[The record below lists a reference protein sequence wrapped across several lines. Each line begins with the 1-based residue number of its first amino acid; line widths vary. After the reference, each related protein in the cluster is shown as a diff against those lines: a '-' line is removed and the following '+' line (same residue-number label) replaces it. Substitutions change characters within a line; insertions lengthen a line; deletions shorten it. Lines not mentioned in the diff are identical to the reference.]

1 MGLYNINPIAISI
14 LQLKLPNGSYFV
26 PGSGDFS
33 DCASPTAPCS
43 HRFENPASFKD
54 HQGVGNV
61 DYVINSK
68 NTFSGHYVYE
78 ADPINA
84 NFPAVNALE
93 PGNAVPGNTVST
105 QKTNQD
111 VVAKLTTIV
120 SNNAVNEFHV
130 GYQRNVTV
138 NSEAVLFHN
147 SQLGIQDFVSPFTP
161 GAAVDNMSYMN
172 IGPGGT
178 QMDFGVHPFFGSHAN
193 FNQFIVGDQI
203 SISRGKHTFR
213 VGFDVERVQGASF
226 SGTGS
231 VGQPAFP
238 TFSDF
243 LIGRAGCSSLV
254 TGGASAPGEDPAHT
268 GGCNGS
274 AQSNITGTGGTT
286 TANSTAQ
293 VNPRV
298 LLPSAFVQD
307 DIKVNSRFTLNLGLR
322 WEFDQWPTEN
332 NGNYA
337 TFWQALA
344 SNSTPPVLLT
354 PAGAPQTSATTT
366 CVPGAAPSG
375 CLGESLVGYVVPS
388 NYTAVIPTGV
398 FQNSTPY
405 YTRKSAPL
413 DDFAP
418 RIGFA
423 WQPLAS
429 SKLVVRAGAGYFYD
443 LLSGQYTGNFGR
455 ANPLFGPPASGSSAA
470 TLQNPWAIPGGVV
483 SAGPGYFGFVPRW
496 IIPGNCATVVGKCTG
511 KGSNTNVTSYQD
523 LTIPLTYEWNTNVQ
537 YEFLPTWVLEVGYV
551 GSHGIHQASPGAV
564 QNNTADGS
572 PIQIPYN
579 AAQLVGTGAPCVSCA
594 VNGVT
599 VNTNGNTF
607 LRVPALGILSNATQ
621 LETISNYKFNSLQVT
636 LRKQLSHGLQLQAA
650 YSWSRG
656 FEQVPAGSNTYPYV
670 VQDYAPEYFVR
681 PQRLILNYVW
691 NLPAPRM
698 NGIFG
703 KVIDDWSWSGVVT
716 IQNGQPIDIVD
727 SGDGGIFGLAP
738 QAGNIGKAQLCPGM
752 TAANILTSGSTT
764 QRVAN
769 GLIFNPATQTFND
782 GWINSAAFT
791 SCGDAVPG
799 NIGAI
804 NGVGGGT
811 GFGNL
816 AFGNVLGPGQA
827 NWDMALAK
835 TFKVHEAQSLQFRA
849 EFYNTFNHPQFSNLP
864 GSDVQN
870 SQPGSQSNMGQITTT
885 SVSPRVI
892 QFALK
897 FLF

>member
-1 MGLYNINPIAISI
+1 
-14 LQLKLPNGSYFV
+14 
-26 PGSGDFS
+26 
-33 DCASPTAPCS
+33 
-43 HRFENPASFKD
+43 
-54 HQGVGNV
+54 
-61 DYVINSK
+61 
-68 NTFSGHYVYE
+68 
-78 ADPINA
+78 
-84 NFPAVNALE
+84 
-93 PGNAVPGNTVST
+93 
-105 QKTNQD
+105 
-111 VVAKLTTIV
+111 
-120 SNNAVNEFHV
+120 
-130 GYQRNVTV
+130 
-138 NSEAVLFHN
+138 
-147 SQLGIQDFVSPFTP
+147 
-161 GAAVDNMSYMN
+161 
-172 IGPGGT
+172 
-178 QMDFGVHPFFGSHAN
+178 
-193 FNQFIVGDQI
+193 
-203 SISRGKHTFR
+203 
-213 VGFDVERVQGASF
+213 
-226 SGTGS
+226 
-231 VGQPAFP
+231 
-238 TFSDF
+238 
-243 LIGRAGCSSLV
+243 
-254 TGGASAPGEDPAHT
+254 
-268 GGCNGS
+268 
-274 AQSNITGTGGTT
+274 
-286 TANSTAQ
+286 
-293 VNPRV
+293 
-298 LLPSAFVQD
+298 
-307 DIKVNSRFTLNLGLR
+307 VNSRFTLNLGLR

-332 NGNYA
+332 NGNYS

-344 SNSTPPVLLT
+344 SNSAPPVLLT
-354 PAGAPQTSATTT
+354 AAGVPQTTATTT

-388 NYTAVIPTGV
+388 NYTALVPTGV

-405 YTRKSAPL
+405 YTRKTAPM

-423 WQPLAS
+423 WQPTAS
-429 SKLVVRAGAGYFYD
+429 NKLVLRGGAGYFYD
-443 LLSGQYTGNFGR
+443 LISGQYTGNFGR
-455 ANPLFGPPASGSSAA
+455 SNPLFGPPASGSAAA

-496 IIPGNCATVVGKCTG
+496 IIPGNCATTVGKCTG

-537 YEFLPTWVLEVGYV
+537 YEFLPSWVLEVGYV

-572 PIQIPYN
+572 PIQTPYN
-579 AAQLVGTGAPCVSCA
+579 AAQLAGTGAPCVSCA

-621 LETISNYKFNSLQVT
+621 LETISNYKFNSLQAT
-636 LRKQLSHGLQLQAA
+636 LRKQFSHGLQLQAA

-670 VQDYAPEYFVR
+670 IQDYAPEYFVR

-698 NGIFG
+698 NGILG

-727 SGDGGIFGLAP
+727 SNDGGIFGLAP

-769 GLIFNPATQTFND
+769 GLTINPATGNFND

-791 SCGDAVPG
+791 SCGDAVPT
-799 NIGAI
+799 NIGAV

-816 AFGNVLGPGQA
+816 GFGNVLGPGQS
-827 NWDMALAK
+827 NWDMALSK
-835 TFKVHEAQSLQFRA
+835 MFKIHEAQSLQFRT

-864 GSDVQN
+864 GSDVAN
-870 SQPGSQSNMGQITTT
+870 GTTMGQITTT